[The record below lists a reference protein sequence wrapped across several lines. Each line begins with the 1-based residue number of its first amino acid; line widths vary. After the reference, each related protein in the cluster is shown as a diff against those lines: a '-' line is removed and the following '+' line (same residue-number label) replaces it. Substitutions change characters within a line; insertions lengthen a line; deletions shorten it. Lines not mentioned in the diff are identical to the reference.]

1 MIKGTLECGFEYEID
16 ESVYEDMEFLDALS
30 EMTENGLKFSTVVK
44 MLFGEEQRNKLYK
57 QLKSS
62 GIKPTIEV
70 IGDIVYEII
79 TATDERKN

>member
-16 ESVYEDMEFLDALS
+16 ETVYEEMEFLDALS

-57 QLKSS
+57 HLKAS
-62 GIKPTIEV
+62 GIKPTIGV

-79 TATDERKN
+79 TATDEGKN

>member
-16 ESVYEDMEFLDALS
+16 EAVYEDMEFLDALS

-57 QLKSS
+57 HLKSS

-79 TATDERKN
+79 IATDEGKN